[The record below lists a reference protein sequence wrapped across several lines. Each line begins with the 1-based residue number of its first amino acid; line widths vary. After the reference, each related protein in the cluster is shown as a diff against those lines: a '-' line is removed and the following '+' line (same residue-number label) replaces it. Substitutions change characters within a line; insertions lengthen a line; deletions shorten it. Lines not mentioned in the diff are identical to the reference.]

1 MITGLTSTLRLA
13 LLNLGVFMLPY
24 AALAQATTASPAAS
38 RPPASP
44 YTTPLFYALCF
55 VAILLL
61 VFILQLAK
69 VLATVARNYKRGD
82 KSLWDRTF
90 IIIALIALSTLTPEQ
105 SFAAAPMA
113 AVAPESQPMLDFLHD
128 GFGSNAINALAFI
141 IFFELL
147 AVVYLMR
154 LVKLFTSK
162 EPEWESA
169 KSEET
174 ASITSPLWDK
184 LNASVSITEEQA
196 IMTDHE
202 YDGIR
207 ELDNSLPPWWKYGF
221 YLTIIW
227 AFGYLLY
234 YHISNG
240 PSSEQEYQAE
250 MKQAALAIEVYR
262 KNAKNLVDETNVTV
276 LTDAT
281 DLNAGKAIFIQYCA
295 VCHAADG
302 GGLVGPNLTDNYWL
316 HGSDIKNIFNT
327 VKYGIQGKGM
337 KSWQQELSPVMMAQV
352 STFITTLKGTTPAS
366 PKAPEG
372 KPESTLNA
380 SPADTTVIDSL
391 NK

>member
-13 LLNLGVFMLPY
+13 LLNVGVFMLPY
-24 AALAQATTASPAAS
+24 AALAQATTASPAANTPS
-38 RPPASP
+38 ASP

-90 IIIALIALSTLTPEQ
+90 IIIALVALSALTPEQ
-105 SFAAAPMA
+105 SFAAAPLA
-113 AVAPESQPMLDFLHD
+113 PVAPESKPMLDFLHD

-281 DLNAGKAIFIQYCA
+281 DINAGKAIFIQYCA

-372 KPESTLNA
+372 KPEPTLTIP
-380 SPADTTVIDSL
+380 PADTTVIDSL

>member
-1 MITGLTSTLRLA
+1 MITGLPSTLRLA
-13 LLNLGVFMLPY
+13 LLNLGVLILPY
-24 AALAQATTASPAAS
+24 TAIAQATIASQTAST
-38 RPPASP
+38 PPASP

-69 VLATVARNYKRGD
+69 VLSTVARNYKRGD
-82 KSLWDRTF
+82 KSLWDATR
-90 IIIALIALSTLTPEQ
+90 IIILLIALSATINQQ
-105 SFAAAPMA
+105 SFAAAPA
-113 AVAPESQPMLDFLHD
+113 APVAPESQPMLDFLHD
-128 GFGSNAINALAFI
+128 GFGSNAINSLAFI

-169 KSEET
+169 KTEET

-184 LNASVSITEEQA
+184 LNASVSISEEQA

-221 YLTIIW
+221 YLTIVW
-227 AFGYLLY
+227 AFGYMLY
-234 YHISNG
+234 YHISTG
-240 PSSEQEYQAE
+240 PSSEQEYRAQ
-250 MKQAALAIEVYR
+250 MKQAELAIEEYR
-262 KNAKNLVDETNVTV
+262 KNAKNLVDETNVTI
-276 LTDAT
+276 LSEAADI
-281 DLNAGKAIFIQYCA
+281 NSGKAIFGQYCA

-302 GGLVGPNLTDNYWL
+302 GGIVGPNLTDNYWL

-327 VKYGIQGKGM
+327 IKYGVQGKGM

-352 STFITTLKGTTPAS
+352 ASFITTLKGTTTAS

-372 KPESTLNA
+372 KPETETNTQ
-380 SPADTTVIDSL
+380 PTDTTKIDSIS
-391 NK
+391 K

>member
-13 LLNLGVFMLPY
+13 LLNLGVLILPY
-24 AALAQATTASPAAS
+24 TAIAQATTASQAAS
-38 RPPASP
+38 TPPSSP

-55 VAILLL
+55 VAVLLL

-69 VLATVARNYKRGD
+69 VLSTVARNYKRGD
-82 KSLWDRTF
+82 KSLWDATR
-90 IIIALIALSTLTPEQ
+90 IIILLVALSAMSNQQ
-105 SFAAAPMA
+105 SVAAAPIA
-113 AVAPESQPMLDFLHD
+113 PVAPESQPMLDFLHD

-169 KSEET
+169 KTEET

-184 LNASVSITEEQA
+184 LNASVSISEEQA

-227 AFGYLLY
+227 AFGYMLY
-234 YHISNG
+234 YHISDG
-240 PSSEQEYQAE
+240 PGSEQEYKAQ
-250 MKQAALAIEVYR
+250 MKQAELAIEEYR
-262 KNAKNLVDETNVTV
+262 KNAKNLVDETTV
-276 LTDAT
+276 SILTEAADI
-281 DLNAGKAIFIQYCA
+281 NSGKAIFGQYCA

-302 GGLVGPNLTDNYWL
+302 GGIVGPNLTDNYWL
-316 HGSDIKNIFNT
+316 HGSDIKNMFSTI
-327 VKYGIQGKGM
+327 KYGVQGKGM

-352 STFITTLKGTTPAS
+352 ASFITTLKGTTPAS

-372 KPESTLNA
+372 KPETETNIQPS
-380 SPADTTVIDSL
+380 DTTKTDSIS
-391 NK
+391 K